1 MELSHNSQWAIMAHT
16 ALHTW
21 RRKPMKYKSDL
32 SNLDKF
38 CSEPT
43 ILHLHFFLCGFSG
56 TFLCKNNAFLIA
68 SLRKEHSLQLE
79 LCSCANLASCFSTSS
94 RTRWPRCWPSWP
106 CSCSWGWSAPRSWA
120 RLRSSGRSSPDTH
133 QLEGDQWIS
142 PNPNIPASVLVGT
155 VILKTNLKIS
165 HFTGDFRKR
174 GHLWWDVTL

>member
-43 ILHLHFFLCGFSG
+43 ILHLQFFLCGFSG

-68 SLRKEHSLQLE
+68 SLRKEHSLRLE
-79 LCSCANLASCFSTSS
+79 LCPCANLVSCFSTSS

-120 RLRSSGRSSPDTH
+120 RQRSSGRSSPDTH

-142 PNPNIPASVLVGT
+142 SNIPKNSCVCPCRNCNFHNESMT
-155 VILKTNLKIS
+155 S
-165 HFTGDFRKR
+165 HFTGGLKK
-174 GHLWWDVTL
+174 